1 MAKIYTKIPGVGT
14 GRGGLQPLVRSRLY
28 QGPDHLLVVSSTGYT
43 EDYKR
48 IFYRDIR
55 CIDLRPNR
63 SQIWQGI
70 ISIIMF
76 LSLVVIFYLTQ
87 LSMLPS
93 LIFSGPFALWFILN
107 LYFGRTCDCYISTP
121 VQTLKLPTPRRVNKV
136 DKFIDFLRAKTAAA
150 SPAPTESPVA

>member
-1 MAKIYTKIPGVGT
+1 MSKLYTKIPGVGT

-63 SQIWQGI
+63 AQIWQGI
-70 ISIIMF
+70 ISMSVF
-76 LSLVVIFYLTQ
+76 LILGLIFYFTKLPII
-87 LSMLPS
+87 PS

-107 LYFGRTCDCYISTP
+107 LYFGRTCDCYVSTP
-121 VQTLKLPTPRRVNKV
+121 VQTLKLPTPRRVNKA

-150 SPAPTESPVA
+150 SSASTETPVA